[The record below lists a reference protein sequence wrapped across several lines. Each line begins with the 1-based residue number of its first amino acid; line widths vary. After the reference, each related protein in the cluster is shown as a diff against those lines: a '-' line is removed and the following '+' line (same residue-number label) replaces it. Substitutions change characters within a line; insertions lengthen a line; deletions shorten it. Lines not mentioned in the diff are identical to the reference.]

1 MRIGYRKKIGKSG
14 LYVGGSVSTKGI
26 GKGII
31 SILMIPFYVLY
42 YICIWPF
49 VAIYKVVTK
58 KSRKDASTKKAS
70 AKALASQYMR
80 IINDCSRHV
89 AETKTPDVFF
99 SRYDLLLETLSKFAE
114 IEGAAPIANG
124 NPSAELMRLS
134 GLREE
139 ATDDFIRRYAR
150 ETRQKAY
157 DLTTEK
163 GKRNKAEAFKKT
175 LLEYND
181 KLTENNMKTIEFEYQ
196 KILSSI

>member
-1 MRIGYRKKIGKSG
+1 
-14 LYVGGSVSTKGI
+14 
-26 GKGII
+26 
-31 SILMIPFYVLY
+31 MIPFYVLY

-49 VAIYKVVTK
+49 VAIYRAVTK
-58 KSRKDASTKKAS
+58 KSRKEAAAEKAN
-70 AKALASQYMR
+70 AKALAPQYMR
-80 IINDCSRHV
+80 IINDCSKLV

-114 IEGAAPIANG
+114 IEGAAPIASG
-124 NPSAELMRLS
+124 SPSAEFVRLS

-139 ATDDFIRRYAR
+139 ATDDFISRYAR

-157 DLTTEK
+157 ELTTEK

-175 LLEYND
+175 LLEYSD

>member
-1 MRIGYRKKIGKSG
+1 M
-14 LYVGGSVSTKGI
+14 GGSVSSKGI

-49 VAIYKVVTK
+49 LAIYKAVTK
-58 KSRKDASTKKAS
+58 KSRKEAAIEKAN
-70 AKALASQYMR
+70 AKAIAPQYMR
-80 IINDCSRHV
+80 IINDCSKLV
-89 AETKTPDVFF
+89 AETKTPEVFF

-114 IEGAAPIANG
+114 IEGGAPIVSG
-124 NPSAELMRLS
+124 SPSAELVRLS

-139 ATDDFIRRYAR
+139 ATDDFISRYAR

-157 DLTTEK
+157 ELTTEK

-175 LLEYND
+175 LLEYSD